1 MKRFGNLWEQIISK
15 ENIRL
20 AVKRACKSTCNK
32 TPSKT
37 RHIKYV
43 KKHFEQVVDDIH
55 ELLVSGKYKTSK
67 YYVYP
72 LYEPKLRFIYCL
84 PFYPDRIIHH
94 CIMNVLAPIWDKMMH
109 TESYACRVGYGQ
121 HKAGTLCGQYA
132 KKYKYV
138 AQFDISQ
145 FYISIEHNLLKQ
157 VIRRKIKDKILLA
170 VLDEIIDS
178 ISTRDKN
185 IIMLRALKKKGN
197 TSKDVDIGLEKLLR
211 SKAMGNKARAG
222 LPIGNFTSQWFG
234 NIFMHE
240 LDDYV
245 KHELSVKPYIRYCDD
260 FLIFSNNK
268 AELNAICAK
277 IKDFLWNRLHL
288 MLSKCEVY
296 STTQGID
303 FTGYRYFHNGL
314 VLVRKRVATK
324 QRRTLKH
331 LLVKLICE
339 SKMNYEFARSQL
351 ASMWGILK
359 WAKTYNF
366 RQAFRFEYILKEVTA
381 LAAV

>member
-1 MKRFGNLWEQIISK
+1 M
-15 ENIRL
+15 
-20 AVKRACKSTCNK
+20 KRACKSTCNK

-43 KKHFEQVVDDIH
+43 KKHFEQVVDEIH

-109 TESYACRVGYGQ
+109 VESYACRVGYGQ

-234 NIFMHE
+234 NIFMNE

-245 KHELSVKPYIRYCDD
+245 KHELGVKPYIRYCDD
-260 FLIFSNNK
+260 FLIFSNDKADLHEISNK
-268 AELNAICAK
+268 VKA
-277 IKDFLWNRLHL
+277 FLWDILHL
-288 MLSKCEVY
+288 LLSKSEVY
-296 STTQGID
+296 PTSQGID
-303 FTGYRYFHNGL
+303 FTGYRYFNNGL
-314 VLVRKRVATK
+314 VLLRKRVAKK
-324 QRRTLKH
+324 QRRKLKH
-331 LLVKLICE
+331 ILVKLLCKSDLDAE
-339 SKMNYEFARSQL
+339 RVRSQL
-351 ASMWGILK
+351 GSMWGILK

-366 RQAFRFEYILKEVTA
+366 RQATSFDKITKEVVS
-381 LAAV
+381 LAAI